1 MAFFKFRFPGQQ
13 DQDHSDSAAQS
24 MESLRKRV
32 KHRLMGSA
40 VLVILAVIGFPLV
53 FDTQPRPLPVDMA
66 IDIPDKA
73 KVSASVPP
81 QPLRPQPSHQVPA
94 NNALSTGSEAMDQS
108 LEPSDPKSA
117 RVIAPVV
124 PALQVPLHSATPAPS
139 SQAVDSKATPSSPAK
154 VDPAKTNQTTT
165 AQTKPAPLGAKEAL
179 SPKEEIVSPKL
190 PAQPAKSSSKTD
202 VKVDA
207 KADTKTDAKGD
218 SKSESKMPAT
228 AKSDATKPVVANKD
242 SSKASPDSSARYV
255 VQVGAFSD
263 DAKVKEVRDKLEK
276 AGLHTFI
283 LPLMDKGVKRTRVR
297 LGPFASKEE
306 ASKSAQRAKALNFQ
320 TSFIQLP

>member
-81 QPLRPQPSHQVPA
+81 QPLRPQSSHPVPT
-94 NNALSTGSEAMDQS
+94 NNTLSTGSEAMDQS

-117 RVIAPVV
+117 RAVAPVV
-124 PALQVPLHSATPAPS
+124 PAPQVPVHSATPAPTT
-139 SQAVDSKATPSSPAK
+139 QAADSKATPASAAK
-154 VDPAKTNQTTT
+154 VDPAKTSQTAT

-190 PAQPAKSSSKTD
+190 PAPAQPTKSSSKTD
-202 VKVDA
+202 AKVDV
-207 KADTKTDAKGD
+207 KAEGKGD
-218 SKSESKMPAT
+218 SKSESKAPAT
-228 AKSDATKPVVANKD
+228 AKSDTNKPVAANKD
-242 SSKASPDSSARYV
+242 TSKASPDSSVRYV

-306 ASKSAQRAKALNFQ
+306 ANKQAQRAKALNFQ